1 MKPLDHRLV
10 IGSLPARSARTVC
23 GVALAALV
31 AGCATPEPML
41 VAPKTPLVSLIECPS
56 ARSSF
61 SLDRAEDKRGYAD
74 VHEAG
79 FAHTGTSKSTTTVK
93 TDRPAAVFVK
103 YVLRAALARCG
114 MLDDGAQATALTVY
128 VHAFKVEQVSRV
140 AAETITGEVRY
151 EVIAQDP
158 STGQQVGHFVIDGT
172 SEHSG
177 FDVAEWAEDTLQEA
191 MAASLPRFIGR
202 VATLSR

>member
-1 MKPLDHRLV
+1 MV
-10 IGSLPARSARTVC
+10 IGSLPARSARTL
-23 GVALAALV
+23 GAAMLAALV
-31 AGCATPEPML
+31 VGCTPPEPVL
-41 VAPKTPLVSLIECPS
+41 LAPKTPLVSLIECPS
-56 ARSSF
+56 TSASF
-61 SLDRAEDKRGYAD
+61 SLDRAEDKRGYPD
-74 VHEAG
+74 VHVAG
-79 FAHTGTSKSTTTVK
+79 FVHTGSSKSDTTVK

-114 MLDDGAQATALTVY
+114 MLDDSGRATALTVY
-128 VHAFKVEQVSRV
+128 VRTFKVEQVSRV
-140 AAETITGEVRY
+140 AAETITGDVRY

-158 STGQQVGHFVIDGT
+158 STGQQVGRFVVDGT

-202 VATLSR
+202 VATVSR